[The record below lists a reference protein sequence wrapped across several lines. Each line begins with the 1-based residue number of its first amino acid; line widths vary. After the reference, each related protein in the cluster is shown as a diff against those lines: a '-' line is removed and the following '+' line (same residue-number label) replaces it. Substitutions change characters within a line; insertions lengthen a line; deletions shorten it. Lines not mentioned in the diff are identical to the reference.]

1 MGGCVQLHGRLGP
14 AELTDFRNIAMTA
27 RPFTAA
33 ALLCSVLLCAAPGTS
48 AQPRQPEPPPRTA
61 PDGQALSD
69 LAAILGPH
77 VVRQWRRD
85 NEIAIDTPETDL
97 RTSREIVEKLFADHE
112 RLRAAY
118 DTARNTGQ
126 FLAEATGLAGL
137 QVLVAAG
144 NDEIERVAGLRI
156 RQLLKERKPAI
167 LEAADLTYEALRQS
181 GPEEIRKTFADN
193 AALLQEVRDRYGL
206 EPEPWNVA
214 MELLVDAVVNS
225 TERQIDRVE
234 TYAGSTERLG
244 ADVAA
249 LAVNLHGLETELD
262 TRLRVAEE
270 AMPRI
275 ADTVRDFQAAVVDLD
290 GRLAN
295 VETNQAVVADFIFDS
310 MPAARKV
317 DELQAGFMRERFA
330 CADGGEA
337 CDAAAL
343 KTSLI
348 DRFQKEAELD
358 ALVGEVASVTGAVN
372 DVYAVAT
379 NLGIDSPE
387 LNDLMRYGNAAAGAF
402 TQFAT
407 GNFLGGLASV
417 TSVFGRRRDADA
429 ERFAAMMGYL
439 NREFT
444 RINLKLDEI
453 STKLDRISAKI
464 DRVLENQA
472 LIVGNQARLMDAM
485 AALSEQMQSSFLPA
499 YQSLERLEF
508 EQRRLSAGVRSLI
521 WDDWK
526 TCHAVYQR
534 AMERN
539 ADGTYA
545 FIDPDTLLLTSERH
559 LQRIV
564 STAGETLVLPCIE
577 TMQGNFASLNALERF
592 GNFIDLDWVVAN
604 RLDAAVPE
612 FPVDPEEWR
621 TRLDAFKRNVFAPA
635 LAHAVRFVD
644 GRAETSFAGAF
655 AALTRPVVSTDDWR
669 ATADAADAVDFTC
682 WDPEQTAHERLFPL
696 LCDADAGDPDA
707 NARRLLERPILADV
721 VNDVADWV
729 LVVAQFADVRDQR
742 QSGWSSYRE
751 LFDAARRG
759 ALDVRS
765 STGED
770 LIARSIPV
778 LDVAIASYAMIYGP
792 MGADRI
798 VADVESGTIDAGSIM
813 ALRQNP
819 FLAANTIQ
827 LLLEGRFR
835 ARHDGAGRSR
845 PAKAV
850 YRAAYELALSERS
863 GRFVVLER
871 LFGDDLTFQAGEDG
885 APRVVLQAGD
895 ESVAPHVPTPAAFT
909 EGRLLLPPRYYEL
922 LAARARLVDRLYEY
936 RMLDD
941 FEGRERTLLGVAL
954 TQ

>member
-1 MGGCVQLHGRLGP
+1 
-14 AELTDFRNIAMTA
+14 MTA
-27 RPFTAA
+27 KPFTAT
-33 ALLCSVLLCAAPGTS
+33 ALLCSVLLCAAPAMS
-48 AQPRQPEPPPRTA
+48 AQPRQPEPRPRTA

-85 NEIAIDTPETDL
+85 EGIAIETPETDI
-97 RTSREIVEKLFADHE
+97 RTSRQIVEKLFADQE
-112 RLRAAY
+112 RLRGAY

-126 FLAEATGLAGL
+126 FLAQATGLAGL

-144 NDEIERVAGLRI
+144 NDEIERAAGLRV
-156 RQLLKERKPAI
+156 RQLLKEHKPAI
-167 LEAADLTYEALRQS
+167 LEAAGLTYEALRQS

-225 TERQIDRVE
+225 TERQIDRIE
-234 TYAGSTERLG
+234 TYTGSTERLG

-249 LAVNLHGLETELD
+249 LAANLHGLEIELD

-275 ADTVRDFQAAVVDLD
+275 ADTMRDFQAAVVDLD
-290 GRLAN
+290 DRLAN

-317 DELQAGFMRERFA
+317 DALQAGFMRERFA

-343 KTSLI
+343 KTSLL

-407 GNFLGGLASV
+407 GNVLGALASV

-444 RINLKLDEI
+444 RINLMLDEI
-453 STKLDRISAKI
+453 GTKLDRISAKI

-472 LIVGNQARLMDAM
+472 LIVANQARLMDAM
-485 AALSEQMQSSFLPA
+485 AALSEQMQSSFMPV
-499 YQSLERLEF
+499 YQSLGRLEF
-508 EQRRLSAGVRSLI
+508 EQERLSAAVRSLI

-534 AMERN
+534 AVERN

-545 FIDPDTLLLTSERH
+545 FINPDTLLLTSERH

-564 STAGETLVLPCIE
+564 STAGETLVLPCIR

-604 RLDAAVPE
+604 RLDEAVPE

-621 TRLDAFKRNVFAPA
+621 TRLDAFKRDVFAPA

-644 GRAETSFAGAF
+644 GRAATSFAGAF

-669 ATADAADAVDFTC
+669 ATAAAADAVDFAC

-696 LCDADAGDPDA
+696 LCDADAGDPNA

-729 LVVAQFADVRDQR
+729 LLVAQFADLRDQR

-765 STGED
+765 SAGED

-798 VADVESGTIDAGSIM
+798 VADVESGTIDAGSIT

-827 LLLEGRFR
+827 LLLEERYR
-835 ARHDGAGRSR
+835 ARFGDAGRAR
-845 PAKAV
+845 PAKTA

-863 GRFVVLER
+863 GRFVLLEG

-895 ESVAPHVPTPAAFT
+895 ESAAPHVPTPAAFT

-941 FEGRERTLLGVAL
+941 FEGRERTLLGVSL

>member
-1 MGGCVQLHGRLGP
+1 
-14 AELTDFRNIAMTA
+14 MTA
-27 RPFTAA
+27 KPIAA
-33 ALLCSVLLCAAPGTS
+33 TALLCSVLLCATPGAS
-48 AQPRQPEPPPRTA
+48 AQPREPEPQPRTA
-61 PDGQALSD
+61 PDGRALSD
-69 LAAILGPH
+69 LAATLGPH

-85 NEIAIDTPETDL
+85 NGIEIDTPETDL
-97 RTSREIVEKLFADHE
+97 RTSRQIVEKLFADHE
-112 RLRAAY
+112 RLRGAY
-118 DTARNTGQ
+118 DTARNAGQ
-126 FLAEATGLAGL
+126 AVAVAAGLGVRFSPDLAGKAVSA
-137 QVLVAAG
+137 VLLVLATAG
-144 NDEIERVAGLRI
+144 NDEIERVAGLRV
-156 RQLLKERKPAI
+156 RQLLKERKSAI

-181 GPEEIRKTFADN
+181 GPEAIRATFADN

-225 TERQIDRVE
+225 TERQIDRIE
-234 TYAGSTERLG
+234 TYTGSTERLG

-270 AMPRI
+270 AMPRV
-275 ADTVRDFQAAVVDLD
+275 ADTMRDFQAAVVDLD
-290 GRLAN
+290 DRLAN

-317 DELQAGFMRERFA
+317 HALQAGFMRERFA

-337 CDAAAL
+337 CDATAL
-343 KTSLI
+343 KTSLL

-407 GNFLGGLASV
+407 GNVLGGLASV

-444 RINLKLDEI
+444 RINSKLDEI

-472 LIVGNQARLMDAM
+472 LIVANQARLMDAM
-485 AALSEQMQSSFLPA
+485 AALSEQMQSSFMPV
-499 YQSLERLEF
+499 YQSLGRLEF
-508 EQRRLSAGVRSLI
+508 EQERLSAAVRSLI

-564 STAGETLVLPCIE
+564 STAGETLVLPCIRA
-577 TMQGNFASLNALERF
+577 MQGNFASLNALERF

-604 RLDAAVPE
+604 RLDEAVPE
-612 FPVDPEEWR
+612 FPVDPKEWR
-621 TRLDAFKRNVFAPA
+621 TRLDAFKRDVFAPA

-644 GRAETSFAGAF
+644 GRAATSFAGAF

-669 ATADAADAVDFTC
+669 ATAAAADAVDFAC

-696 LCDADAGDPDA
+696 LCDADAGDPNA

-729 LVVAQFADVRDQR
+729 LLVAQFADLRDQR

-765 STGED
+765 SAGED

-798 VADVESGTIDAGSIM
+798 VADVESGTIDAGSIT

-827 LLLEGRFR
+827 LLLEGRYR
-835 ARHDGAGRSR
+835 ARFGDAGRAR
-845 PAKAV
+845 PAKTA
-850 YRAAYELALSERS
+850 YRAAYELALAERS
-863 GRFVVLER
+863 GRFVLLEG

-895 ESVAPHVPTPAAFT
+895 ESAAPHVPPPAAFT

>member
-1 MGGCVQLHGRLGP
+1 
-14 AELTDFRNIAMTA
+14 MTA
-27 RPFTAA
+27 KTITAT
-33 ALLCSVLLCAAPGTS
+33 ALLCSILLGAVPGTS
-48 AQPRQPEPPPRTA
+48 AQPREPEPPRTA

-69 LAAILGPH
+69 LAATLGPH

-85 NEIAIDTPETDL
+85 ERIAVDTPETDL
-97 RTSREIVEKLFADHE
+97 RTSRQIIEKLFADHE

-118 DTARNTGQ
+118 DTARNAGQ
-126 FLAEATGLAGL
+126 AVAVAAGLGVRFIPVPAGKVASAGLA
-137 QVLVAAG
+137 VLATTG
-144 NDEIERVAGLRI
+144 NDEIERVAGLRV
-156 RQLLKERKPAI
+156 RQLLKERKSAI

-181 GPEEIRKTFADN
+181 GPEAIRATFADN
-193 AALLQEVRDRYGL
+193 AALLQEVRDRNEL
-206 EPEPWNVA
+206 DSESWNVA

-225 TERQIDRVE
+225 TERQIDLIE
-234 TYAGSTERLG
+234 TYADGAERLG

-249 LAVNLHGLETELD
+249 LAVNLHGLETAFD
-262 TRLRVAEE
+262 TRLRVAEA

-275 ADTVRDFQAAVVDLD
+275 ADTMLELGAAVVDLD
-290 GRLAN
+290 DRLAN

-317 DELQAGFMRERFA
+317 QALQAGFMRERFA
-330 CADGGEA
+330 CADGGET

-343 KTSLI
+343 KTSLL

-358 ALVGEVASVTGAVN
+358 ELVSDVATVTGAVN

-387 LNDLMRYGNAAAGAF
+387 LNDLVRYGNAAAGAF
-402 TQFAT
+402 TQFAA
-407 GNFLGGLASV
+407 GNVLGGLASA

-429 ERFAAMMGYL
+429 ERFAAMMRYL

-444 RINLKLDEI
+444 RINFKLDEI
-453 STKLDRISAKI
+453 GAKLDT
-464 DRVLENQA
+464 VLENQALIVENQA

-485 AALSEQMQSSFLPA
+485 AALSEQMQSRFLRVDR
-499 YQSLERLEF
+499 SLGRLEF
-508 EQRRLSAGVRSLI
+508 EQQRLSSGVRSLI

-534 AMERN
+534 AMERSTD
-539 ADGTYA
+539 DGAYA
-545 FIDPDTLLLTSERH
+545 FIDPDTLLLTSESH

-564 STAGETLVLPCIE
+564 STAGETAVLPCIQ

-612 FPVDPEEWR
+612 FPVDPENDPEEWR
-621 TRLDAFKRNVFAPA
+621 TRLHAFRRNVFAPA

-655 AALTRPVVSTDDWR
+655 AALTRPVASTDDWR
-669 ATADAADAVDFTC
+669 AAAAAADAVDFAC
-682 WDPEQTAHERLFPL
+682 WDPEQTAHGRLFPL

-721 VNDVADWV
+721 VNDLADWV
-729 LVVAQFADVRDQR
+729 LVVAQFADLRDQR
-742 QSGWSSYRE
+742 QSSWSSYRE

-798 VADVESGTIDAGSIM
+798 VADVESGTIDAASIA

-819 FLAANTIQ
+819 FLAANTVQ
-827 LLLEGRFR
+827 LLLEGRYR
-835 ARHDGAGRSR
+835 ARYGGAGRPR
-845 PAKAV
+845 PTKAA

-863 GRFVVLER
+863 GRFVLLEG

-895 ESVAPHVPTPAAFT
+895 ESAEPHVPTPAAFT

-922 LAARARLVDRLYEY
+922 LASRARLVDRLYEY

-954 TQ
+954 TR